1 MSIREKIVNLF
12 INYGLS
18 ISIVIG
24 GFSYL
29 SLVNNMSFV
38 ELSLITLICLLLIL
52 WTTVDRV
59 HDKIPNQPTSYFLLG
74 FFLTQL
80 LTFKYIQS
88 NYNPVTAMESYFV
101 LIFVLI
107 AGFVIWQVSIMFITG
122 FLLST
127 TDISFSD
134 TQNINDPYGDK
145 HAERILNE
153 TEE

>member
-12 INYGLS
+12 INYSLS
-18 ISIVIG
+18 ISIVMG

-29 SLVNNMSFV
+29 SFVNNMSLL
-38 ELSLITLICLLLIL
+38 ELSLIILTCLFLIV
-52 WTTVDRV
+52 WTTIDRI
-59 HDKIPNQPTSYFLLG
+59 HDKIPNQPTSYLLLG

-88 NYNPVTAMESYFV
+88 NYNPVTAMESYFL

-107 AGFVIWQVSIMFITG
+107 AGFVIWQVSIMLITG

-134 TQNINDPYGDK
+134 IQNINDPYDDK

-153 TEE
+153 IED